1 MDALNYVINSKEL
14 SEIEKSKYKEL
25 QEKII
30 KMLFIEIYHRVI
42 YSLLNKDKLN
52 LAMRLAQIN
61 FGEKFKNEINLL
73 LKINS
78 NIMNDASDISESL
91 LNGKLVLNQRKQ
103 IYE

>member
-30 KMLFIEIYHRVI
+30 KMLFIEIYHRVR